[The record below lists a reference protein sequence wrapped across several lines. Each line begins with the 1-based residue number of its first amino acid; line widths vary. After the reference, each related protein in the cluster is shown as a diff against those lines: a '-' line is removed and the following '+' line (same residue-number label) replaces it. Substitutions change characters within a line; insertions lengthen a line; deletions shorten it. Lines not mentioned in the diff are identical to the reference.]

1 MVPKCFAD
9 ALSGCETDNKTPTEG
24 SVAEALSIMCC
35 NKYDNMLCE
44 KSILAGA
51 RSNKGSMNGILLD
64 AVDINMDGTLDACGE
79 SNKYCCS

>member
-24 SVAEALSIMCC
+24 SFAEALSIMCC
-35 NKYDNMLCE
+35 NEYDNMLCE
-44 KSILAGA
+44 KSVLAGA
-51 RSNKGSMNGILLD
+51 RSSKGSMNSILLG

-79 SNKYCCS
+79 SNKYCCN